1 MDKSSGVYPSDVNL
15 LYCRRLVHLD
25 GQVVWEKSSFQTAKY
40 QTIFSLK
47 SLFVPF
53 AHQTICSYETI
64 CPSRRFVRP
73 LMWKRPMM
81 HWSLMKHQNINPRHN
96 FVSLLAWRVIP
107 LFVVLQA
114 FIRDAEYVD
123 SLSASHEAF
132 LSNDDLGVFTNLLCL
147 SFKQH

>member
-1 MDKSSGVYPSDVNL
+1 
-15 LYCRRLVHLD
+15 
-25 GQVVWEKSSFQTAKY
+25 
-40 QTIFSLK
+40 
-47 SLFVPF
+47 
-53 AHQTICSYETI
+53 
-64 CPSRRFVRP
+64 
-73 LMWKRPMM
+73 
-81 HWSLMKHQNINPRHN
+81 MKHQNINPRHN

-147 SFKQH
+147 CDVLTKVMRKAIRLTFFICKEVEHFHEE